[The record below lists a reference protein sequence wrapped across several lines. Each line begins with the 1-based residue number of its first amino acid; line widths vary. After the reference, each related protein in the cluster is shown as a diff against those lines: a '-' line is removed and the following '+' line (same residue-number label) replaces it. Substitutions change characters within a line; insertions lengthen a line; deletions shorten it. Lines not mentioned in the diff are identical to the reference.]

1 MFNRVKFCV
10 VHQQDHNTML
20 VINDLHSYS
29 LYILNCISSISGLS
43 FGSRLAPRLL
53 KGVV

>member
-10 VHQQDHNTML
+10 VPSQDHNTIPVL
-20 VINDLHSYS
+20 SGLHSYS
-29 LYILNCISSISGLS
+29 LYILNYISSISRLS
-43 FGSRLAPRLL
+43 FGSRLVSVLV